1 MKLFGISNHG
11 LAAIGLLVMT
21 LWGVIFL
28 EQSLNR
34 QAQRDY
40 EELRK
45 AWPAVSHPDHEKPAP
60 VLADEYPLRFS

>member
-1 MKLFGISNHG
+1 MKLLGISNHG

-34 QAQRDY
+34 QAQRDF

-45 AWPAVSHPDHEKPAP
+45 VWPAISYPAHGDHAP
-60 VLADEYPLRFS
+60 VVAGEHPIELS

>member
-1 MKLFGISNHG
+1 MKLLGISNHG
-11 LAAIGLLVMT
+11 LAAIGLLVVT

-34 QAQRDY
+34 QAQRDF

-45 AWPAVSHPDHEKPAP
+45 VWPAISYPTDDEPAP
-60 VLADEYPLRFS
+60 VVAGERGVALS

>member
-1 MKLFGISNHG
+1 MKLLGISNHG
-11 LAAIGLLVMT
+11 LAAIGLLVMA

-34 QAQRDY
+34 QAQRDF

-45 AWPAVSHPDHEKPAP
+45 VWPAVPIRKRPSRWRPWNACW
-60 VLADEYPLRFS
+60 S

>member
-1 MKLFGISNHG
+1 MALFGISNHG
-11 LAAIGLLVMT
+11 LASIGLLVIA

-45 AWPAVSHPDHEKPAP
+45 VWPAVSYPAESPAP
-60 VLADEYPLRFS
+60 VRVVDRLLQLS

>member
-1 MKLFGISNHG
+1 MKVFGISNHG
-11 LAAIGLLVMT
+11 LAAIGLLVMA

-34 QAQRDY
+34 QTQRDF

-45 AWPAVSHPDHEKPAP
+45 VWPAVSHPDKGKPLSP
-60 VLADEYPLRFS
+60 GERLLELS

>member
-34 QAQRDY
+34 QAQRDF

-45 AWPAVSHPDHEKPAP
+45 VWPTISHPKQDEPATVSPGEHP
-60 VLADEYPLRFS
+60 VELS

>member
-1 MKLFGISNHG
+1 MKLLGISNHG

-28 EQSLNR
+28 EQSLSR
-34 QAQRDY
+34 QAERDF

-45 AWPAVSHPDHEKPAP
+45 AWPAVSYPSEQPPPVVAGEHPLE
-60 VLADEYPLRFS
+60 LS